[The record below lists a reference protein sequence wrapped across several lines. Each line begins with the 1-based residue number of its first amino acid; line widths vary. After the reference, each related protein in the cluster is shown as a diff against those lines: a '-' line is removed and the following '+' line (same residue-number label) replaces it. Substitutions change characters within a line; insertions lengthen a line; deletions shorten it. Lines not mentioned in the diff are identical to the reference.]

1 MANSFSD
8 YLENKVLAHVFGG
21 SAYTAPTTI
30 YVGLFTADPGESGSS
45 NEVSGNGY
53 LRQSMA
59 FTVSTNTAT
68 NTANV
73 EFPTA
78 TGSWGTITHIGIMDA
93 LTTGNL
99 LYHTALTTS
108 KVIDVDDIFR
118 ITTGNLSV
126 TLA

>member
-21 SAYTAPTTI
+21 SAYTAPATI

-59 FTVSTNTAT
+59 FTVTNDAAT
-68 NTANV
+68 NTSAV

-78 TGSWGTITHIGIMDA
+78 TGSWGTAT
-93 LTTGNL
+93 
-99 LYHTALTTS
+99 HTALYDASTS
-108 KVIDVDDIFR
+108 GNMLAVGQLTASKSVGTGDVFRFSAGDFDI
-118 ITTGNLSV
+118 

>member
-21 SAYTAPTTI
+21 SAYSAPATI

-59 FTVSTNTAT
+59 FTVSGSAAANTSA
-68 NTANV
+68 V

-78 TGSWGTITHIGIMDA
+78 SGSWGTITH
-93 LTTGNL
+93 
-99 LYHTALTTS
+99 TALYDASTS
-108 KVIDVDDIFR
+108 GNMLAVGQLTASKSIGTNDVFRFNAGDFDI
-118 ITTGNLSV
+118 
-126 TLA
+126 TLD

>member
-8 YLENKVLAHVFGG
+8 YLENKVLGHVFGG
-21 SAYTAPTTI
+21 SAYSAPATI

-59 FTVSTNTAT
+59 FTVSGSAAT
-68 NTANV
+68 NTSAV

-78 TGSWGTITHIGIMDA
+78 TGSWGTVT
-93 LTTGNL
+93 
-99 LYHTALTTS
+99 HTALYDASTS
-108 KVIDVDDIFR
+108 GNMLAVRQLSASKSIGTNDVFRFNAGDFDI
-118 ITTGNLSV
+118 
-126 TLA
+126 TLD

>member
-8 YLENKVLAHVFGG
+8 YLENKVLDHVFGG
-21 SAYTAPTTI
+21 SAYSAPATI

-59 FTVSTNTAT
+59 FTVSGSAAT
-68 NTANV
+68 NTSAV

-78 TGSWGTITHIGIMDA
+78 TGSWGTITH
-93 LTTGNL
+93 
-99 LYHTALTTS
+99 TALYDASTS
-108 KVIDVDDIFR
+108 GNMLAVGQLSASKSIGTNDVFRFNAGDFDI
-118 ITTGNLSV
+118 
-126 TLA
+126 TLD

>member
-8 YLENKVLAHVFGG
+8 YLENKVLGHVFGG
-21 SAYTAPTTI
+21 SAYSAPATI

-59 FTVSTNTAT
+59 FTVSGSAAANTSA
-68 NTANV
+68 V

-78 TGSWGTITHIGIMDA
+78 TGSWGTVT
-93 LTTGNL
+93 
-99 LYHTALTTS
+99 HTALYDASTS
-108 KVIDVDDIFR
+108 GNMLAVGQLSASKSIGTNDVFRFNAGDFDI
-118 ITTGNLSV
+118 
-126 TLA
+126 TLD

>member
-21 SAYTAPTTI
+21 SAYTAPATI
-30 YVGLFTADPGESGSS
+30 YVGLFTSDPGESGSTG
-45 NEVSGNGY
+45 EVSGNGY

-59 FTVSTNTAT
+59 FTVTDDACTNTSA
-68 NTANV
+68 V

-78 TGSWGTITHIGIMDA
+78 TGSWGTITH
-93 LTTGNL
+93 
-99 LYHTALTTS
+99 TALYDASTS
-108 KVIDVDDIFR
+108 GNMLAVGQLSASKGVGSGDVFRFAAGSFDI
-118 ITTGNLSV
+118 

>member
-21 SAYTAPTTI
+21 SAYNAPATI

-59 FTVSTNTAT
+59 FTVTNDACTNTSA
-68 NTANV
+68 V

-78 TGSWGTITHIGIMDA
+78 TGSWGTVT
-93 LTTGNL
+93 
-99 LYHTALTTS
+99 HTALYDASTS
-108 KVIDVDDIFR
+108 GNMLAVGQLSASKGVGSGDVFRFAAGAFDI
-118 ITTGNLSV
+118 

>member
-8 YLENKVLAHVFGG
+8 YLENKVLGHVFGG
-21 SAYTAPTTI
+21 SAYSAPATI

-53 LRQSMA
+53 LRRSMA
-59 FTVSTNTAT
+59 FTVTNDAAT
-68 NTANV
+68 NTSAV

-78 TGSWGTITHIGIMDA
+78 TGSWGTVT
-93 LTTGNL
+93 
-99 LYHTALTTS
+99 HTALYDASTS
-108 KVIDVDDIFR
+108 GNMLAVGQLTASKSVGTGDVFRFNAGDFDI
-118 ITTGNLSV
+118 

>member
-21 SAYTAPTTI
+21 SAYTAPATI

-78 TGSWGTITHIGIMDA
+78 TGSWGTITH
-93 LTTGNL
+93 
-99 LYHTALTTS
+99 TALYDASTS
-108 KVIDVDDIFR
+108 GNMLAVGQLTASKAIGTNDVFR
-118 ITTGNLSV
+118 FNAGDFDLS
-126 TLA
+126 LD

>member
-8 YLENKVLAHVFGG
+8 YLENKVLGHVFGG
-21 SAYTAPTTI
+21 SAYSAPATI

-59 FTVSTNTAT
+59 FTVSGSAAANTSA
-68 NTANV
+68 V

-78 TGSWGTITHIGIMDA
+78 TGSWGTVT
-93 LTTGNL
+93 
-99 LYHTALTTS
+99 HTALYDASTS
-108 KVIDVDDIFR
+108 GNMLAVGQLSASKSIGTNDVFRFNAGDFDITID
-118 ITTGNLSV
+118 
-126 TLA
+126 

>member
-8 YLENKVLAHVFGG
+8 YLENKVLGHVFGG
-21 SAYTAPTTI
+21 SAYSAPVTI

-59 FTVSTNTAT
+59 FTVSGSAAANTSA
-68 NTANV
+68 V

-78 TGSWGTITHIGIMDA
+78 TGSWGTVT
-93 LTTGNL
+93 
-99 LYHTALTTS
+99 HTALYDASTS
-108 KVIDVDDIFR
+108 GNMLAVGQLSASKSIGTNDVFRFNAGDFDITID
-118 ITTGNLSV
+118 
-126 TLA
+126 

>member
-59 FTVSTNTAT
+59 FTVSGSAAANTSA
-68 NTANV
+68 V

-78 TGSWGTITHIGIMDA
+78 TGSWGTVT
-93 LTTGNL
+93 
-99 LYHTALTTS
+99 HTALYDASTS
-108 KVIDVDDIFR
+108 GNMLAVGQLSASKSIGTNDVFRFNAGDFDITID
-118 ITTGNLSV
+118 
-126 TLA
+126 